1 MEKDSSVING
11 KIYCITNTIT
21 GKQYIGQTRKSVESR
36 WKQHIKVHT
45 KINNY
50 LYFAMRKYGIEA
62 FTITELVSGVENVEE
77 LNNLERKFISDYN
90 TFGLGY
96 NLTSGGE
103 GGFIRAPST
112 IAKISGPNSYM
123 YGKTHTPEVRKV
135 ISEKAKG
142 RKQSAEVVEKARTRM
157 IGNKYSST
165 TFLAQYSRNRADKTV
180 HEFYHPL
187 HGNVTTYQSDLAGR
201 FGLRVSAVANLV
213 NGNYKSTKGWT
224 LSGADNSL
232 ARNAV
237 HLFCNSKTNE
247 VLRCTCTEFASSCNL
262 TVGTINRLVSGKIK
276 QTRQGWEFKK
286 ENVNEL

>member
-1 MEKDSSVING
+1 MEKDSSVIDG

-21 GKQYIGQTRKSVESR
+21 GKQYIGQTRRTVESR

-45 KINNY
+45 KVNNY

-62 FTITELVSGVENVEE
+62 FTITELVSGIDNVEM
-77 LNNLERKFISDYN
+77 LNNMERKFISEYN

-112 IAKISGPNSYM
+112 IAKISGVNSYM
-123 YGKTHTPEVRKV
+123 YGKTHTPEVRKI

-142 RKQSAEVVEKARTRM
+142 RKQSVEVVEKARARM

-165 TFLAQYSRNRADKTV
+165 TFLAQYSKKRADKAV
-180 HEFYHPL
+180 HTFYHPL
-187 HGNVTTYQSDLAGR
+187 HGTVTTYQSDLAGR
-201 FGLRVSAVANLV
+201 FGLEVSAVANLV
-213 NGNYKSTKGWT
+213 KGSYKSTRGWT
-224 LSGADNSL
+224 LATADNSL
-232 ARNAV
+232 VRSAV
-237 HLFCNSKTNE
+237 HLFYNSKTNE
-247 VLRCTCTEFASSCNL
+247 VRMCTCTEFASLCNL
-262 TVGTINRLVSGKIK
+262 TAGTVNRLVRGKIK